1 MGTDSQHWYLPDGSP
16 FFEIAAKAGHMRPV
30 TIKDARKAKAVPS
43 VTTVLSIVAKP
54 QLEAWKVRQGILAAL
69 TLPRIEGESEEQ
81 WLARINTDSRQ
92 EAKAA
97 AEEGSRI
104 HAALEADRRGQPYP
118 ERYQPHVAAVRAEIA
133 KLFPDVTDWVPEVRF
148 AHPDG
153 FGGMCDLHSPSTG
166 ACLDYKGKDG
176 DFADGKQLAYDQHWQ
191 LAGYQRGL
199 KLREAPCA
207 SLFVSRTHPGKVAS
221 HVWSVE
227 DMREGQRVFDA
238 ALALWK
244 AVKRYP

>member
-1 MGTDSQHWYLPDGSP
+1 MGTESQHWYLPDGSP
-16 FFEIAAKAGHMRPV
+16 FFEVKAKDGHMRSV
-30 TIKDARKAKAVPS
+30 TIRDARKVKAVPS
-43 VTTVLSIVAKP
+43 VTTVLSVIAKP
-54 QLEAWKVRQGILAAL
+54 GLEAWKVRQGIMAAL
-69 TLPRIEGESEEQ
+69 TLPRRPYEEEAEWLHRVGEDAKAQ
-81 WLARINTDSRQ
+81 
-92 EAKAA
+92 AKAA
-97 AEEGSRI
+97 AEEGSHI

-133 KLFPDVTDWVPEVRF
+133 KLFLHVTDWVPEVRF

-207 SLFVSRTHPGKVAS
+207 SIFVSRTHPGKVAS
-221 HVWSVE
+221 HMWGIE
-227 DMREGQRVFDA
+227 DMHEGQRVFDA

-244 AVKRYP
+244 AVKHYP

>member
-1 MGTDSQHWYLPDGSP
+1 MGTESQHFYLPDGSP
-16 FFEIAAKAGHMRPV
+16 FFEVKAKDGHMRSV
-30 TIKDARKAKAVPS
+30 TIRDARKANAVPS
-43 VTTVLSIVAKP
+43 VTTVLSVIAKP
-54 QLEAWKVRQGILAAL
+54 GLEAWKVRQGILAAL
-69 TLPRIEGESEEQ
+69 TLPRIDGESEEQ
-81 WLARINTDSRQ
+81 WLARINADSRE

-104 HAALEADRRGQPYP
+104 HDALEADRRGQPYP

-199 KLREAPCA
+199 KLREAQCA

-221 HVWSVE
+221 HVWSIE

>member
-1 MGTDSQHWYLPDGSP
+1 MSTDSQHWYLQDGSP
-16 FFEIAAKAGHMRPV
+16 FFETKARDGHMRPV
-30 TIKDARKAKAVPS
+30 TIKDARKVHAVPS

-81 WLARINTDSRQ
+81 WLARVNADAKE
-92 EAKAA
+92 EAKTA

-104 HAALEADRRGQPYP
+104 HDALEADRHGLPLP
-118 ERYQPHVAAVRAEIA
+118 DRYGAHVVAVRAEID
-133 KLFPDVTDWVPEVRF
+133 KLFPGVTDWVPEARF
-148 AHPDG
+148 AHAEG

-166 ACLDYKGKDG
+166 VCLDYKGKDG
-176 DFADGKQLAYDQHWQ
+176 DFTDGKQLVYDQHWQ

-199 KLREAPCA
+199 KLRESPCA
-207 SLFVSRTHPGKVAS
+207 SLFVSRTHPGRVAS
-221 HVWSVE
+221 HVWSID

-238 ALALWK
+238 ALALWQ

>member
-1 MGTDSQHWYLPDGSP
+1 MGTDSQHWYLADGSP
-16 FFEIAAKAGHMRPV
+16 FFEVKAKDGHMRSV
-30 TIKDARKAKAVPS
+30 TIKDARKVHAVPS

-69 TLPRIEGESEEQ
+69 TLPRIDGESEEQ
-81 WLARINTDSRQ
+81 WLARINADSRE
-92 EAKAA
+92 EAKTA

-104 HAALEADRRGQPYP
+104 HEALEADRRGQTYP
-118 ERYQPHVAAVRAEIA
+118 ERYQPHVAAVRAEIG
-133 KLFPDVTDWVPEVRF
+133 KLFPGVTDWIPEARF

-166 ACLDYKGKDG
+166 ICLDYKGKDG
-176 DFADGKQLAYDQHWQ
+176 DFADGKQLAFDQHWQ

-207 SLFVSRTHPGKVAS
+207 SLFVSRTHPGKIAS
-221 HVWSVE
+221 HVWSIE

-244 AVKRYP
+244 AIKHYP

>member
-1 MGTDSQHWYLPDGSP
+1 MGTESQHWYLPDGSP
-16 FFEIAAKAGHMRPV
+16 FFEVKARDGNMRAV
-30 TIKDARKAKAVPS
+30 TIRDARKVKAVPS
-43 VTTVLSIVAKP
+43 VTTVLSVIAKP
-54 QLEAWKVRQGILAAL
+54 GLEAWKVRQGILAAL
-69 TLPRIEGESEEQ
+69 TLPRIEGETEEQ
-81 WLARINTDSRQ
+81 WLARINTD
-92 EAKAA
+92 AKAQAKTA

-118 ERYQPHVAAVRAEIA
+118 ERYQPHVAAVRAEITR
-133 KLFPDVTDWVPEVRF
+133 LFPEVTDWVPEVRF

-199 KLREAPCA
+199 RLREAPCA
-207 SLFVSRTHPGKVAS
+207 SLFISRTHPGKVAS

-238 ALALWK
+238 ALALWR